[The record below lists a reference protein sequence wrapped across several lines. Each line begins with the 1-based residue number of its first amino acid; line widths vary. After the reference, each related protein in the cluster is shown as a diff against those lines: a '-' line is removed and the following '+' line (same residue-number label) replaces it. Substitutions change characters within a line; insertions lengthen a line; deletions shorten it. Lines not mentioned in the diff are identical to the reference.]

1 MFNLP
6 NLLTLLRV
14 LLIPVFVGLFY
25 YPTTKTN
32 MMAALVFVIAAL
44 TDLLDGYLARKL
56 KQTTKF
62 GAFLDPVADKI
73 IVCTALVL
81 IVEYYSVHVSDFF
94 PHVNLLVSIPAMV
107 IIAREIVV
115 SALREWMAEIGQR
128 AQVAVNWVGKWK
140 TAIQMTAIALLVWR
154 YNDPLIYA
162 ALGLLQVATIL
173 TLWSM
178 IVYLK
183 AGLAHMT
190 EDAVQVA
197 TSAPKEDAA
206 SVTAVVSDESAKS
219 QDDSAKAETNANA
232 ETNTNVEVQGSDKS

>member
-1 MFNLP
+1 MHSN
-6 NLLTLLRV
+6 
-14 LLIPVFVGLFY
+14 
-25 YPTTKTN
+25 
-32 MMAALVFVIAAL
+32 
-44 TDLLDGYLARKL
+44 
-56 KQTTKF
+56 
-62 GAFLDPVADKI
+62 PVADKI

-107 IIAREIVV
+107 IIARGIVV
-115 SALREWMAEIGQR
+115 SALREWMAEMGQKTR
-128 AQVAVNWVGKWK
+128 LLLTGWVKWK

-197 TSAPKEDAA
+197 TSAPATKEDAA
-206 SVTAVVSDESAKS
+206 SVTAVVSDEAAKS

-232 ETNTNVEVQGSDKS
+232 ETNTNVEAQSSDKS